1 MAGELAPPSTRLS
14 KFFDSLPPGAMRRA
28 DKGDITQGFARG
40 SRQMQQLMRVPR
52 SGEAQTY
59 TVGSTV
65 P

>member
-1 MAGELAPPSTRLS
+1 
-14 KFFDSLPPGAMRRA
+14 MRRA

-40 SRQMQQLMRVPR
+40 SRQMQQLMRVLR

-59 TVGSTV
+59 TVGSAV